1 MDIGIVDGH
10 DPEKIA
16 QAIWDGNP
24 SDAASIVSSI
34 SLKLQ
39 DATLRHDFGSA
50 HAAKIMMDNLGHVV
64 QKHLSAG
71 ERPSQRLVKE
81 VLRALRRHLHVPS

>member
-16 QAIWDGNP
+16 QAIWHGNP
-24 SDAASIVSSI
+24 SDAASTVSSI

-50 HAAKIMMDNLGHVV
+50 HAAKIMMDNLGPVV
-64 QKHLSAG
+64 QKHLPVG

>member
-1 MDIGIVDGH
+1 MDVGIVDGH

-16 QAIWDGNP
+16 LAILEKDP
-24 SDAASIVSSI
+24 SDAVSTVSLI
-34 SLKLQ
+34 SRELH
-39 DATLRHDFGSA
+39 DVTLRGNCVSA
-50 HAAKIMMDNLGHVV
+50 HAAKIVMDNLGHVV